1 VQLDKVLGL
10 AAGAVARVVAMFA
23 AATLE
28 RSDNEADIEAERA
41 DVDLGDDPPA
51 SVAVTFL
58 RHIAGDPKPETL
70 S

>member
-1 VQLDKVLGL
+1 
-10 AAGAVARVVAMFA
+10 MFA
-23 AATLE
+23 AATLG

-41 DVDLGDDPPA
+41 DVDLGGDPPA

-58 RHIAGDPKPETL
+58 RHMAGDPKPETL